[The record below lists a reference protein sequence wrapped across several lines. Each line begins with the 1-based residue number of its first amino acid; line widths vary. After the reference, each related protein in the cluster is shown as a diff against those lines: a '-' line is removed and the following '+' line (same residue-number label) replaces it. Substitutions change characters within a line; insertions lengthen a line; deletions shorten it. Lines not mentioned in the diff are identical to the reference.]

1 MFSVEVVVPHP
12 FVLRIINSESVLT
25 YVWTTISCPSQ
36 NYYEPDTP
44 VTPRTTL
51 MEAPKRRRRKRQGGR
66 GEAESHDGGREE
78 KERTST
84 NTVLTKDLPGFT
96 GSEVRR

>member
-1 MFSVEVVVPHP
+1 M
-12 FVLRIINSESVLT
+12 
-25 YVWTTISCPSQ
+25 
-36 NYYEPDTP
+36 
-44 VTPRTTL
+44 

-66 GEAESHDGGREE
+66 EGTESHDGGREE

-96 GSEVRR
+96 GSEIRR

>member
-1 MFSVEVVVPHP
+1 MDYFLLS
-12 FVLRIINSESVLT
+12 F
-25 YVWTTISCPSQ
+25 Q

-44 VTPRTTL
+44 VTPGTAV
-51 MEAPKRRRRKRQGGR
+51 MEAPQRRKRKRQGGR
-66 GEAESHDGGREE
+66 GGTESHDGAAEE

-96 GSEVRR
+96 GSEIRRYNRPCVWNEQFE

>member
-1 MFSVEVVVPHP
+1 MVNGKNIV
-12 FVLRIINSESVLT
+12 T
-25 YVWTTISCPSQ
+25 YVRTTFCCCSQ

-44 VTPRTTL
+44 VTPGTAV
-51 MEAPKRRRRKRQGGR
+51 MEVPKQRKRKRQGGR
-66 GEAESHDGGREE
+66 EGTESHDGGREG

-96 GSEVRR
+96 GSEIRR